1 MTETDGE
8 DTSGPFTTETGDD
21 PLPEFL
27 PGFDLAAGLSR
38 LQGNRR
44 LYKKLLLDFASR
56 YAQVAI
62 EIRKALASGET
73 SGALN
78 LVHTLKGLAGNLSA
92 TELQRASVELEN
104 FLSEKGDSQA
114 LSEAEVTPKL
124 EPLEKALVQAL
135 DAVQTLGTSVKDNIP
150 LSSAESAPPIPSELA
165 QNTARRL
172 REAVDM
178 GDVAELATLAEELK
192 SRSDDL
198 APFAAKIA
206 RLAEDFEFDVILEL
220 AGNLEKEGRID
231 G

>member
-1 MTETDGE
+1 
-8 DTSGPFTTETGDD
+8 
-21 PLPEFL
+21 
-27 PGFDLAAGLSR
+27 
-38 LQGNRR
+38 
-44 LYKKLLLDFASR
+44 
-56 YAQVAI
+56 
-62 EIRKALASGET
+62 
-73 SGALN
+73 
-78 LVHTLKGLAGNLSA
+78 
-92 TELQRASVELEN
+92 VELEN
-104 FLSEKGDSQA
+104 LLSEKGDSQA

-178 GDVAELATLAEELK
+178 GDVAELATIAEELK

-198 APFAAKIA
+198 EPFAAKIA